1 MTTIESLQH
10 VSTLLIAIASLI
22 GTLWGITVAVA
33 AWFSKR
39 QTKEIVDATTS
50 SMQRWCQEQMLEAVS
65 KLNPDSYYTL
75 DLHFSNGL
83 SISAPMVPDV
93 PLFVSENIQIKVI
106 SHTAD
111 KTMLLLSCKGFGI
124 FLPHFHADTC
134 ETIEIRE
141 GYLTSR
147 ETGTIYREGDQ
158 WIIPANE
165 MHSAIMEDCV
175 AVITHRPPLPTA
187 KKRPVDLT
195 NVALIFPKQ

>member
-1 MTTIESLQH
+1 MPDIQH
-10 VSTLLIAIASLI
+10 ITGFLAALAGLI

-39 QTKEIVDATTS
+39 QTKEIVDATTA
-50 SMQRWCQEQMLEAVS
+50 SMQRWCQEKMLDVVS
-65 KLNPDSYYTL
+65 NLNPESYYTL
-75 DLHFSNGL
+75 DLHFANGL

-106 SHTAD
+106 SHTKD
-111 KTMLLLSCKGFGI
+111 ETMMLLSCKGFGT

-141 GYLTSR
+141 GHMTSR
-147 ETGTIYREGDQ
+147 ETGTIYRKGDT
-158 WIIPANE
+158 WAIPANE

-187 KKRPVDLT
+187 RQRPVDLD
-195 NVALIFPKQ
+195 NVNLIFPK